1 MNKIVFEHYPAS
13 KLPEELRKGLE
24 KDAMVRVVIEEE
36 AQDKERDPFPGFR
49 NLPKIE
55 RKPMTIGET
64 LTAIR
69 RIKAEDRP
77 SVTADEAVARI
88 RRLRDEWDD

>member
-13 KLPEELRKGLE
+13 KLPEELRKCLE

-36 AQDKERDPFPGFR
+36 AQDKEREPFPGFAD
-49 NLPKIE
+49 LPKIE
-55 RKPMTIGET
+55 RKPMIIGET

-69 RIKAEDRP
+69 RLKAEDRP
-77 SVTADEAVARI
+77 SVTAEEAVARI